1 MGNVTDTLLA
11 VAGVLGG
18 GSGGGGGGGEAV
30 LVNKTISANGTYL
43 PSADSADGYKKV
55 VVNVP
60 APTLTT
66 KTITANGTYA
76 AADDN
81 ADGYSSVTVNAPTGA
96 QLIASGT
103 FTGDGAVFP
112 RIPVGKKMPKT
123 DFIFNVWVDNGTE
136 ITPPNSTNR
145 TYVWANITV
154 QKRLGEYNLST
165 DGPKFVISKLAYPT
179 VNTSTGVTTE
189 RTPNYGQTNACGF
202 VRWTTQVVETLS
214 PPKIIRSTEGFSV
227 FLEKGSDYTV
237 ASGVTYNW
245 ELLYIG
251 SDPSNDIVEV
261 A

>member
-103 FTGDGAVFP
+103 FTGNGSDNID
-112 RIPVGKKMPKT
+112 IPLGRKMPQT
-123 DFIFNVWVDNGTE
+123 DFLFRAWVDDGTE
-136 ITPPNSTNR
+136 FVNDAVYKAAGMFFPMHRPD
-145 TYVWANITV
+145 YFD
-154 QKRLGEYNLST
+154 LST
-165 DGPKFVISKLAYPT
+165 DGTKTETAGGYVNINNNGTITTVQRRQSTEYFTYVRSGAY
-179 VNTSTGVTTE
+179 SHKIQG
-189 RTPNYGQTNACGF
+189 NAAYN
-202 VRWTTQVVETLS
+202 RL
-214 PPKIIRSTEGFSV
+214 IRSSSGFALNV
-227 FLEKGSDYTV
+227 NLNDTTFKWV
-237 ASGVTYNW
+237 SGMTYNW
-245 ELLYIG
+245 ELLYFG
-251 SDPSNDIVEV
+251 NSPETDMVEV